1 MKIRKQMAQVNPEIV
16 LFMLGFDCCLEGTG
30 KSPMKDFALPLSNP
44 FFAPKFFGQEVS

>member
-1 MKIRKQMAQVNPEIV
+1 MAQVNPEIV
-16 LFMLGFDCCLEGTG
+16 LFMLGFDYCLEGTG